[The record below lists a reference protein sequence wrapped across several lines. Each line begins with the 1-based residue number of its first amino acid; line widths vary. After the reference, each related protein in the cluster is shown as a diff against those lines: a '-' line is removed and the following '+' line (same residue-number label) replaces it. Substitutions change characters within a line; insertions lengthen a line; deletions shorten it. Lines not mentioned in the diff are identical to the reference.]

1 MAVTSPLSVSPPTS
15 LSPFYTGGGR
25 AKSTA
30 PSLSYLPLLRPAN
43 VRVAAARGQRF
54 LGGCNP
60 SQRPFAGA
68 MCQRRRCWFVLT
80 CRVAS
85 AYLDPARK
93 TSHAPSHCA
102 VSSSSHDSYPTST
115 VLPPHW
121 ANTFDAAGWV
131 KRYVAALQFGQW
143 TSVHCG
149 CCRSLLRMHQAQPTA
164 LACQNTLSRT
174 GLTSFKRNSRCWMHS
189 KSVQGYT
196 PCGSH
201 KGASLISEVAM
212 GCSLHI

>member
-1 MAVTSPLSVSPPTS
+1 
-15 LSPFYTGGGR
+15 
-25 AKSTA
+25 
-30 PSLSYLPLLRPAN
+30 
-43 VRVAAARGQRF
+43 
-54 LGGCNP
+54 
-60 SQRPFAGA
+60 
-68 MCQRRRCWFVLT
+68 VLT

-115 VLPPHW
+115 VLPPYW
-121 ANTFDAAGWV
+121 ANMFDAAGWV
-131 KRYVAALQFGQW
+131 KRYVAALTVWPVDFG
-143 TSVHCG
+143 T
-149 CCRSLLRMHQAQPTA
+149 LRVLQIASENASGTADSFGLPTHF
-164 LACQNTLSRT
+164 SRT

-196 PCGSH
+196 PCGSR